1 MFPLHSPPPV
11 ALETAFHLTQ
21 APAFPPEIKTAMDGM
36 PAAIQVAVSLAFF
49 LLTVVSA
56 LGMVKWA
63 RRTEPKARGDV
74 LLPGLNASIVDMNP
88 VRDLVRAVDHLTTA
102 VDRNT
107 IEAARTASAA
117 ESYVSRQVEEQN
129 VDRRARTLFD
139 QWVREHEERPNRR
152 PRTI

>member
-1 MFPLHSPPPV
+1 MFQLPS
-11 ALETAFHLTQ
+11 ALSGTTDPGIVLAQ
-21 APAFPPEIKTAMDGM
+21 APAFPAEFKTAMDGM
-36 PAAIQVAVSLAFF
+36 PVAIQVAVSLAFF

-88 VRDLVRAVDHLTTA
+88 VRDLVRAVDHLTAA

-107 IEAARTASAA
+107 IEAARTASAI
-117 ESYVSRQVEEQN
+117 ESFVTRQVEEEN
-129 VDRRARTLFD
+129 VDRKARSLFE
-139 QWVREHEERPNRR
+139 QWVREHDDRPNRR
-152 PRTI
+152 PRT